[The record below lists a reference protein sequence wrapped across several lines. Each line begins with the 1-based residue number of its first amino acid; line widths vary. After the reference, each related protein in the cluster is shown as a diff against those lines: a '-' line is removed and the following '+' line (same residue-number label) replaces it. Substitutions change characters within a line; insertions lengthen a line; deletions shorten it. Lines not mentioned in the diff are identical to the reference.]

1 MAHFAEIDADNK
13 VLRVI
18 VVNDVDNADENGVEV
33 EAIGRQF
40 CADLVGGTWIQTSYN
55 HNIRRRFIGAGGTY
69 DPDNDVFLTARPL
82 DINGNV
88 CNSWVLDEN
97 FDWAPPIP
105 YAIHTLMSA
114 PNELPPPLSYTT
126 NDERWYYWDEN
137 DENWVTPPKRPGD
150 DLFWDTAVRE
160 WLPKP

>member
-18 VVNDVDNADENGVEV
+18 AVNDADTADENGVEV

-55 HNIRRRFIGAGGTY
+55 HNIRRRFVGAGDFY
-69 DPDNDVFLTARPL
+69 EPANDVFITAPPT

-88 CNSWVLDEN
+88 CESWVLDEN

-105 YAIHTLMSA
+105 
-114 PNELPPPLSYTT
+114 LPDTT
-126 NDERWYYWDEN
+126 DEDCWYYWDEN
-137 DENWVTPPKRPGD
+137 DENWVTPPNRPSD